1 MGSFMARRYMSDY
14 GWDPKYP
21 SPYTEGSSV
30 DGFICMGTGGMPEC
44 MLQIGRLVLE
54 LEKSQH
60 GERYRSTLMELLAF
74 GTYNRGIPKTTIVD
88 GEMRKRTNKDW
99 VSRDSKRVDE
109 YVDDPL
115 CQFSFT
121 LKGYETLFNT
131 LHYIQEDR
139 NVARIPKN
147 VPVLFVSGDKDPV
160 GHYGRDV
167 LKLYELYHKRVS
179 HNVACYLYEDCRH
192 EILNELCRDKVFDD
206 IDKWLETRLADIKC

>member
-1 MGSFMARRYMSDY
+1 MTDITNSGFIPEKRTVCALGLFDGVHRGHQLIITTAVKKAQSLGGHSAVFCFKTDTVTSKGHDGRIEMLMSDY

-30 DGFICMGTGGMPEC
+30 DGFICMGTGSMPEY

-60 GERYRSTLMELLAF
+60 GERYRSTLMEVLAF

-88 GEMRKRTNKDW
+88 GEVRKRTNKDW
-99 VSRDSKRVDE
+99 VSRDPKRVDA

-131 LHYIQEDR
+131 CLLYTS
-139 NVARIPKN
+139 PS
-147 VPVLFVSGDKDPV
+147 P
-160 GHYGRDV
+160 RD
-167 LKLYELYHKRVS
+167 
-179 HNVACYLYEDCRH
+179 A
-192 EILNELCRDKVFDD
+192 
-206 IDKWLETRLADIKC
+206 

>member
-1 MGSFMARRYMSDY
+1 
-14 GWDPKYP
+14 
-21 SPYTEGSSV
+21 
-30 DGFICMGTGGMPEC
+30 
-44 MLQIGRLVLE
+44 
-54 LEKSQH
+54 
-60 GERYRSTLMELLAF
+60 MELLAF

-88 GEMRKRTNKDW
+88 GEVRKRTNKDW
-99 VSRDSKRVDE
+99 VSRDPKRVDA

-139 NVARIPKN
+139 NITRIPKN
-147 VPVLFVSGDKDPV
+147 VPVLFVSGDSDPV

-167 LKLYELYHKRVS
+167 LKLYELYHRRVS

-206 IDKWLETRLADIKC
+206 IDKWLETRLADIKG